1 MNEKRWRF
9 LYRIFCVIALFAAV
23 YLLADLYLSNTL
35 DFKVALL
42 FGIIFSVII
51 LGFLDWGQSYAAMKK
66 QERELKIYKYYIRPL
81 EEMIKDIRARQHEF
95 DNHMNAILNMHVT
108 IDTYD
113 ELVKAQSAYG
123 KSIYDDKVRSDPA
136 LLRISDKILAGFLY
150 SKIISAPSYINID
163 IQVLNNE
170 IVTTASEHCLVEI
183 IGTLTDNAFEAASPG
198 LGEIGIVLDAKDDK
212 LIFMIK
218 NQVNGLKMSDIERF
232 FEKGYTTKN
241 NREGR
246 GLGLYQAR
254 RIAKENGGEITVE
267 LLSENKSQKICFRLE
282 I

>member
-9 LYRIFCVIALFAAV
+9 LYRIFCVIALLAAV

-198 LGEIGIVLDAKDDK
+198 LGDVGIVLDAKDDK